1 MKFALKN
8 KLNSIPVVINI
19 IWSLILLFILIFRVP
34 EFAKQRPE
42 GASMLLFGTILIS
55 AFLFTASVIYIP
67 IANLYKKVK
76 IYYDLYFAFI
86 SVIILTVFILLRL

>member
-1 MKFALKN
+1 MKIKTQN
-8 KLNSIPVVINI
+8 DLNSIPVVINV
-19 IWSLILLFILIFRVP
+19 IWSFILLYILIFRVP
-34 EFAKQRPE
+34 EFSNQRPE
-42 GASMLLFGTILIS
+42 GASMLLFGVILIS
-55 AFLFTASVIYIP
+55 AFLCIISIIYIS